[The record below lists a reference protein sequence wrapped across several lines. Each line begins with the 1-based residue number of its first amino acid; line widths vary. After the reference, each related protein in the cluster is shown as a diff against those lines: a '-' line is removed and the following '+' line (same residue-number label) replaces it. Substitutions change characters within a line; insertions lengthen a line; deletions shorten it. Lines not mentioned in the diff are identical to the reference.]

1 MDAVRRISLLV
12 TALLFAVAL
21 GFGAMYDRPTI
32 DADAV
37 SQLTSSTS
45 FFDSTIV
52 LARSSSP
59 RGARGDAL
67 TAGITYLERLRLG
80 LGSPF
85 RLVDLALDDPRFDAD
100 PALRTRVVWALLG
113 RLRRGDAYVVDSSA
127 LEGLGPWDADG
138 RGATG
143 AQQLALIERTVE
155 SASDPRA
162 GELAVRLAYMIAAG
176 RSTIA
181 SPAVG
186 VATEAAALMRDRVL
200 AQRDLADL
208 LADASRD
215 AQGRDVLTLLE
226 DRREAG
232 AFRVERPAAE
242 PLSAELRTEAMNAV
256 PALVRALDTLERTPE
271 PRLAPRATYSLLGPR
286 FAARAHTLG
295 QDLPPFAPILVA
307 SRLRGAREGL
317 ETNEET
323 LVASYDA
330 SAQSTDS
337 ARLASAR
344 AMLSDAVALRAFAQQ
359 RPWMPGDSTISAPD
373 LATEFE
379 LASVTFGKDVPSEW
393 RPYYLGELETALRDM
408 QRVFPALSFAGL
420 RVQFGNQ
427 TLPDSALA
435 MHDPRTRTL
444 QLSVTS
450 SAGTI
455 AHELSHDLD
464 WQTARH
470 MYANGRGY
478 STDRAMADKH
488 GALAASVRG
497 LAEARVVRGLSGAG
511 PSAPTANDRPAELFA
526 RSVDWFVAST
536 LALQGRSNGFLSG
549 VQDPMLPGYAAG
561 APAAV
566 GTAGAQSLLGAI
578 EQMTFV
584 PDSARDAF
592 ESQWSDPSTIDP
604 TLLVRRVLDTPVSW
618 RVVWQQLGGARP
630 GGRVD
635 ASALVGPPSL
645 ALCSTGTTPESQARD
660 RLLGLA
666 IDARARG
673 AAMRRARYS
682 ANGMRGEWTK
692 ALLASPPWRLDVGDS
707 VVAALRVAVVN
718 ELSNAPWAQGVVPVV
733 PAIFRSSSS
742 SCSTI
747 AR

>member
-1 MDAVRRISLLV
+1 MDVVRRISLLV

-21 GFGAMYDRPTI
+21 GFGAMYDRPSI

-45 FFDSTIV
+45 YFDSTIV
-52 LARSSSP
+52 LARNSAP

-67 TAGITYLERLRLG
+67 TVGLSYLERLRLG

-127 LEGLGPWDADG
+127 LEGLGPWDVDG
-138 RGATG
+138 HGATG
-143 AQQLALIERTVE
+143 AQQLALIERAVR

-176 RSTIA
+176 KSNIG
-181 SPAVG
+181 SPAVAI
-186 VATEAAALMRDRVL
+186 ATEAAALVRDRLL

-215 AQGRDVLTLLE
+215 AEGRDVLTLLE

-232 AFRVERPAAE
+232 SFRVERPAAE
-242 PLSAELRTEAMNAV
+242 PLSAAIRTEAMNAV
-256 PALVRALDTLERTPE
+256 PGLVRALDTLERTPE
-271 PRLAPRATYSLLGPR
+271 PRLSPRSTAPLLSPR

-295 QDLPPFAPILVA
+295 EDLPPFASIVVA
-307 SRLRGAREGL
+307 SRLRNERAGL

-323 LVASYDA
+323 RVATYDA
-330 SAQSTDS
+330 AMPATDS

-359 RPWMPGDSTISAPD
+359 RPWMPGDSTVGAQV
-373 LATEFE
+373 LAAEFE
-379 LASVTFGKDVPSEW
+379 LGSVTFARDVRPDW

-420 RVQFGNQ
+420 NVQFGNQ
-427 TLPDSALA
+427 PLPDSALA

-444 QLSVTS
+444 QLSVAS

-497 LAEARVVRGLSGAG
+497 LAEARVVRGLTPAG
-511 PSAPTANDRPAELFA
+511 PSAPPVNDRPAELFA
-526 RSVDWFVAST
+526 RSADWFVAST
-536 LALQGRSNGFLSG
+536 LALQGRSNGFLTA

-566 GTAGAQSLLGAI
+566 GIAGAQSLLGAL

-584 PDSARDAF
+584 PDSASDAF
-592 ESQWSDPSTIDP
+592 ESMWSDPSTIDP
-604 TLLVRRVLDTPVSW
+604 TLLVRRVLDTPLSW
-618 RVVWQQLGGARP
+618 RVVWQQLGH
-630 GGRVD
+630 
-635 ASALVGPPSL
+635 ASTWRADG
-645 ALCSTGTTPESQARD
+645 ST
-660 RLLGLA
+660 LG
-666 IDARARG
+666 
-673 AAMRRARYS
+673 
-682 ANGMRGEWTK
+682 
-692 ALLASPPWRLDVGDS
+692 
-707 VVAALRVAVVN
+707 
-718 ELSNAPWAQGVVPVV
+718 
-733 PAIFRSSSS
+733 
-742 SCSTI
+742 
-747 AR
+747 